1 MIKRGEAP
9 EGYKKTKLGIIP
21 NDWDVI
27 RIKECLER
35 VDNPVTV
42 ETEKKYMQIG
52 IRSHGKGLFY
62 KEEVTGKELGN
73 KKVFWIEPNCF
84 IVNIVF
90 AWEQAVGKTTEDEIG
105 MIASHR
111 FPMYRPI
118 NDKVSVDYLVQ
129 YFMTE
134 KGKEV
139 MEYASPGGAGRNRTL
154 GQDRF
159 MKSYIVCP
167 EHNEQKRIAEVMS
180 YFDKLIFGKEKF
192 VQEKRKQRTWL
203 IHNLLTGKKRISGS
217 RAKWE
222 ITSLYKIANVIE
234 KKNKINNTNV
244 LTISAKL
251 GLINQ
256 KDFFKKEIA
265 SENKEN
271 YYLIEKNDFAYN
283 KSYSSDYAYGAT
295 KRLKNYEIGI
305 VSPLY
310 ICFHVFNKKV
320 FLDYLEYYFESGL
333 LNRQIRS
340 IAQEGARNHGLL
352 NISKKDYF
360 KLKIALPDYEEQVAI
375 AKVLTTADKEI
386 ELLEKQLEQIKLEK
400 KAMMQL
406 LLSGIVR
413 VDKM

>member
-1 MIKRGEAP
+1 MREEIRERIKMIKKGEAP

-159 MKSYIVCP
+159 MNSIIICP
-167 EHNEQKRIAEVMS
+167 KYSEQNKITELIGCFDSFIAIQS
-180 YFDKLIFGKEKF
+180 KLIKE
-192 VQEKRKQRTWL
+192 
-203 IHNLLTGKKRISGS
+203 
-217 RAKWE
+217 
-222 ITSLYKIANVIE
+222 
-234 KKNKINNTNV
+234 
-244 LTISAKL
+244 
-251 GLINQ
+251 
-256 KDFFKKEIA
+256 KKEIKRCLLQKLIV
-265 SENKEN
+265 SKTKIIDKSFENKIVKLEKISQYN
-271 YYLIEKNDFAYN
+271 SSNLIAKDIIEDKGKFPVYDANGIIGYSGYYEKQEKYISIVKDGAGVGRLKVCVSKSSVIGTMGYIVPSQDIELLYLYQCLLAVNFN
-283 KSYSSDYAYGAT
+283 KYIIGAT
-295 KRLKNYEIGI
+295 IPHI
-305 VSPLY
+305 
-310 ICFHVFNKKV
+310 
-320 FLDYLEYYFESGL
+320 YY
-333 LNRQIRS
+333 
-340 IAQEGARNHGLL
+340 
-352 NISKKDYF
+352 KDYS
-360 KLKIALPDYEEQVAI
+360 KEKIYVPSLEEQKAI

-413 VDKM
+413 VDKI